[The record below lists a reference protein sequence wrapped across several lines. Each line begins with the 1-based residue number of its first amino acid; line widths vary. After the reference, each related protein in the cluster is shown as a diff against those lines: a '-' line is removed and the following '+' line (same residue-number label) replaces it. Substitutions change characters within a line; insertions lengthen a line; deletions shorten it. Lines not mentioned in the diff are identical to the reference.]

1 MKEALY
7 YESLEGDS
15 VRCRLCPHDC
25 LIHSGRVGICYV
37 RQNVDGKLFALGY
50 ARTAASHL
58 DPIEK
63 KPLYRFRPGSLIYSV
78 SGVGCNLG
86 CPYCQNWEIAHPK
99 DTFLHKNPREVV
111 ETMTTPLD
119 PEQAVAHA
127 LSMRE
132 QGNIGIAYTYNEPL
146 IGWEYVRDTAR
157 LAHEQGLSNVVV
169 TNGFISEEPLLELL
183 PFLDAVNVDI
193 KGFSDEFYHR
203 LGGRLE
209 PVLNSARI
217 MSKHCHVEVTNL
229 LIPTWNTD
237 DKQISDLVDWIAEN
251 MGPETPLHFSRYFP
265 ARKLALP
272 PTTLETMRHAQ
283 EIAEERLRY
292 VFLGNI

>member
-15 VRCRLCPHDC
+15 VRCRLCPHNC
-25 LIHSGRVGICYV
+25 LIHSGRVGICFV
-37 RQNVDGKLFALGY
+37 RQNIDGKLFALSYG
-50 ARTAASHL
+50 RISASHL

-63 KPLYRFRPGSLIYSV
+63 KPLYRFRPGSLIYSIG
-78 SGVGCNLG
+78 GVGCNLG
-86 CPYCQNWEIAHPK
+86 CPYCQNWEIAHPR
-99 DTFLHKNPREVV
+99 DEFHHKNPRQVV
-111 ETMTTPLD
+111 EAMTSSLE
-119 PEQAVAHA
+119 PEQAVANA

-132 QGNIGIAYTYNEPL
+132 QGNIGLAYTYNEPL
-146 IGWEYVRDTAR
+146 IGWEYVFETAR
-157 LAHEQGLSNVVV
+157 QAREQGLSNVLV
-169 TNGFISEEPLLELL
+169 TNGFINEEPLLRLL

-209 PVLNSARI
+209 PVLNATRI
-217 MSKHCHVEVTNL
+217 MGKHCHVEVTNL

-237 DKQISDLVDWIAEN
+237 HKQISGLVDWIAEN

-272 PTTLETMRHAQ
+272 PTTLETLKHAQ

-292 VFLGNI
+292 VFLGNV

>member
-15 VRCRLCPHDC
+15 VRCRLCPHNC

-37 RQNVDGKLFALGY
+37 RQNIDGKLFALAYG
-50 ARTAASHL
+50 RTSATHL

-63 KPLYRFRPGSLIYSV
+63 KPLYRFRPGSLIYSI
-78 SGVGCNLG
+78 SSVGCNLG
-86 CPYCQNWEIAHPK
+86 CPYCQNWEIAHPR
-99 DTFLHKNPREVV
+99 DAFPHKNPRQVV
-111 ETMTTPLD
+111 ETMTTPLE
-119 PEQAVAHA
+119 PEQAVAQA
-127 LSMRE
+127 LSMRD

-157 LAHEQGLSNVVV
+157 LAREQGLSNVLV
-169 TNGFISEEPLLELL
+169 TNGFISEEPLLQLL

-193 KGFSDEFYHR
+193 KGFSDDFYHR
-203 LGGRLE
+203 LGGRLQ
-209 PVLNSARI
+209 PVLQSARV

-272 PTTLETMRHAQ
+272 STTLQTLRHAQ

-292 VFLGNI
+292 VFLGNV